1 MAGLCNHTEL
11 GGVTVGPFRRPP
23 PAIKSSCYSPSYL
36 QRTPQACLHPS
47 PFEILLLDIRHSL
60 FPPPTPVRR
69 SLSEDG
75 FEISQFDIHYSFHPP
90 SCSSLPRVS
99 QATQASQ
106 GDEVAGAKQ
115 IGPEGARSERAQ
127 AVLLHRVLPRNTRQA
142 AQRTVRPSLFFILLS
157 CQKKLPSVSSV
168 PSVAN
173 FFLSVNS
180 CRFVA
185 KKIN

>member
-1 MAGLCNHTEL
+1 MKNSKKHRLRLTLQGRPNKAEQAQ
-11 GGVTVGPFRRPP
+11 PPSARARRLQNLRVLPHL
-23 PAIKSSCYSPSYL
+23 I

-47 PFEILLLDIRHSL
+47 TFEIN
-60 FPPPTPVRR
+60 
-69 SLSEDG
+69 
-75 FEISQFDIHYSFHPP
+75 QFDIHYSFHPP
-90 SCSSLPRVS
+90 SCPSLPPVS

-142 AQRTVRPSLFFILLS
+142 AQRTVCSSLFFILLS
-157 CQKKLPSVSSV
+157 CQKKLLSVSSV